1 MTSADCAGLALA
13 FPGDSEMAS
22 RMRAHPWAETALGE
36 PSAWPGSLSVACRL
50 CLTSRFPM
58 VLWWGEIWQIIGSQL
73 RSVLD
78 TGQAT
83 YSQDMLLPLNRGG
96 FLEETY
102 YTYSFSPLYDDAGV
116 VRGVFTVATDRTDGI
131 VGARRLSVLNELGG
145 VAGRARHVPEA
156 FEMIGDV
163 LGRSGQ
169 DVPFA
174 AAYLH
179 DPGSDELAPRVV
191 SPACAMD
198 GLTAA
203 AAARRPGTARRRDG
217 LPLTADLDN
226 PAIGAMVLAA
236 SAGRPLDE
244 GYSSFLTLVAQ
255 QAAAVINSALAYQVQ
270 QNRAE
275 ELAELDRAKTVF
287 FSNISH
293 EFRTPLALIMG
304 PAAELQ
310 DKLAGA
316 APAIGHDLDLIQR
329 NGMRLGKLV
338 NSLLDFSQIEAG
350 RMGARLEPVDL
361 AALTADLAS
370 LFRSAVE
377 RAGLAYQ
384 VECPPLPGAVLADR
398 EMWEKVILNLLSN
411 ALKFTFDGRISV
423 RVWHAGGQ
431 AIVEVADTGG
441 GIPAAEQGQIFD
453 RFHQVAGRRHART
466 RAAASAWPW
475 SASWWACRVAR
486 SAWPAPRAPAAP
498 SRSGWP
504 AVRAGGPELAARR
517 AGTRGHAPRRGR
529 GQGPGRERRAAD
541 TDR

>member
-191 SPACAMD
+191 SPAGAMD

-203 AAARRPGTARRRDG
+203 ARAGWPVPPADAMV

-226 PAIGAMVLAA
+226 PAIGAIVLAA

-255 QAAAVINSALAYQVQ
+255 QTAAVINSALAYQVQ

-316 APAIGHDLDLIQR
+316 APAIGHDLGLIQR
-329 NGMRLGKLV
+329 NGMRQL
-338 NSLLDFSQIEAG
+338 A
-350 RMGARLEPVDL
+350 PVR
-361 AALTADLAS
+361 AALRQWLARCDLTERTAQDVLIAAGEAVANAYEHGSGGASGQPISLSASATGTDLYLTVTDS
-370 LFRSAVE
+370 GRWKDSAPV
-377 RAGLAYQ
+377 
-384 VECPPLPGAVLADR
+384 PGAY
-398 EMWEKVILNLLSN
+398 
-411 ALKFTFDGRISV
+411 
-423 RVWHAGGQ
+423 
-431 AIVEVADTGG
+431 
-441 GIPAAEQGQIFD
+441 
-453 RFHQVAGRRHART
+453 
-466 RAAASAWPW
+466 
-475 SASWWACRVAR
+475 
-486 SAWPAPRAPAAP
+486 
-498 SRSGWP
+498 
-504 AVRAGGPELAARR
+504 
-517 AGTRGHAPRRGR
+517 RGHGLPLMRTLMTEVTVHTDKDGTTVRMQLRIAP
-529 GQGPGRERRAAD
+529 
-541 TDR
+541 